1 MGRATGRRY
10 PAAMTSIAL
19 SPRAGVGDLLR
30 DWRQRR
36 RLSQL
41 ELAGEADISTRHLSF
56 IETGRAQPSRSML
69 LRLAERLDMP
79 LRARNEMLN
88 AAGFA
93 ALYAE
98 RPLDAPEMSVAR
110 RTIDA
115 VLQAHSPF
123 PALAVDRHWTLVASN
138 AAVGALLGG
147 VSAALL
153 QGAVN
158 VLRLSLHPDGLAPR
172 IVNLAEWRAHLLAR
186 LQQQVD
192 RSGDAQLVALRAEL
206 AAYPTRGGDAAAH
219 DFNAIAVPLRLH
231 VDGLAEPL
239 SLISTTTVFGTPV
252 DVTLSELALECFY
265 PADDATRAALQRL
278 A

>member
-1 MGRATGRRY
+1 
-10 PAAMTSIAL
+10 MTSTAL
-19 SPRAGVGDLLR
+19 SSRAGVGDLLR

-110 RTIDA
+110 RTIAA
-115 VLQAHSPF
+115 VLDAHAPF

-138 AAVGALLGG
+138 AAVTALLAG
-147 VSAALL
+147 VSAELL

-172 IVNLAEWRAHLLAR
+172 IVNLVEWRAHLLAR
-186 LQQQVD
+186 LQQQVE
-192 RSGDAQLVALRAEL
+192 RSGDAQLAALQAEL
-206 AAYPTRGGDAAAH
+206 AAYPTRGDAGHAH
-219 DFNAIAVPLRLH
+219 DAGAIAVPLRLR

>member
-1 MGRATGRRY
+1 
-10 PAAMTSIAL
+10 MTSTAL
-19 SPRAGVGDLLR
+19 SSRAGVGDLLR
-30 DWRQRR
+30 EWRQRR

-56 IETGRAQPSRSML
+56 IETGRSQPSRSML

-110 RTIDA
+110 RTIAA
-115 VLQAHSPF
+115 VLDAHAPF

-138 AAVGALLGG
+138 AAVTALLAG
-147 VSAALL
+147 VSAELL

-172 IVNLAEWRAHLLAR
+172 IVNFAEWRAHLLAR
-186 LQQQVD
+186 LQQQVE
-192 RSGDAQLVALRAEL
+192 RSGDAQLAALHAEL
-206 AAYPTRGGDAAAH
+206 AAYPTRGDVLAH
-219 DFNAIAVPLRLH
+219 DAGAIAVPLRLR

-265 PADDATRAALQRL
+265 PADDATRATLQRL